1 MPNLANI
8 VVKKADGTTNYTFTA
23 LAGAPG
29 DGVFAQWRGEGST
42 PALSADL
49 RTKVVWNSKR
59 NARRT
64 EGFVSIPKVETVAG
78 VPTVT
83 SRTPSSLSITIPDN
97 LTATEAA
104 DYVAITCNAYSSALI
119 RQIMAEGTNAR

>member
-1 MPNLANI
+1 MPNMANI
-8 VVKKADGTTNYTFTA
+8 VVKKADGTTNFTFTA

-83 SRTPSSLSITIPDN
+83 SRTPSSLTITIPDN
-97 LTATEAA
+97 LTAVEAA
-104 DYVAITCNAYSSALI
+104 DYVAITCHAYSSALI